1 MTTCKKISQK
11 VESQTNRPH
20 RKGDACSSLTGSVSL
35 MLQNREEIQAVP
47 VSGSSFLLKVKTE
60 VISGGVPKVRILL
73 FETTT
78 TRGANFSI
86 QYSLE
91 LRILRGKLMHGKQ
104 RKDKLGFTF
113 GFFSMRQPGPPS
125 MLRQLAY
132 QENSP
137 LLSPEADPEVW
148 QSLPSFS
155 NSGLLFS
162 VLKLDVKCT
171 LCYTRSTSI
180 PCALTI
186 EMANTHALDVLT
198 SPTAALERRTR
209 SPGGADTLELC
220 GQAIFKASTE
230 GAAVDASSRRQL
242 MGEIHLRRT
251 LQPSTDMIDF
261 LIEWFSVDPQY
272 TVLVL
277 PFQVTSFKPH
287 RYEALLLQKVYIV
300 TKYASGPRARMYTPA
315 TYETHNTP
323 HSTTT
328 TVDELCVDYTS
339 VFRSISSPCPHV
351 FAVNEWNATDV
362 RKKLV
367 STYGITAMNGG
378 TIWDLWRKW
387 AWPCLRNWR
396 VLGDN
401 IKCEE
406 DGEAGRVNVREQY
419 ATNTGERAAAHK
431 RERTNVGCKG
441 CRHNGLS
448 RHEGYFYLFDT
459 LPLWMAM
466 SLFCVVCLADMHPEL
481 KGPLGSCKTVEARYD

>member
-1 MTTCKKISQK
+1 MYLAIQYSITSDCCVKRKSFELPHTF
-11 VESQTNRPH
+11 VE
-20 RKGDACSSLTGSVSL
+20 
-35 MLQNREEIQAVP
+35 
-47 VSGSSFLLKVKTE
+47 
-60 VISGGVPKVRILL
+60 
-73 FETTT
+73 
-78 TRGANFSI
+78 RGANFSI

-91 LRILRGKLMHGKQ
+91 LRILRGKLMQGKQ

-113 GFFSMRQPGPPS
+113 GFFSMRPPGPPL
-125 MLRQLAY
+125 MLQQLAY

-162 VLKLDVKCT
+162 VLKLNVKCT

-186 EMANTHALDVLT
+186 ETANTHALDVLT
-198 SPTAALERRTR
+198 SPTAALEHRTR

-220 GQAIFKASTE
+220 GQAVFKASTE
-230 GAAVDASSRRQL
+230 GAAVDTSSWRWL

-251 LQPSTDMIDF
+251 LQPSTDVIDF
-261 LIEWFSVDPQY
+261 LIEY

-277 PFQVTSFKPH
+277 PFQATSFKQH
-287 RYEALLLQKVYIV
+287 RYEALLRQKVDIV
-300 TKYASGPRARMYTPA
+300 TKYASGPRART
-315 TYETHNTP
+315 
-323 HSTTT
+323 
-328 TVDELCVDYTS
+328 
-339 VFRSISSPCPHV
+339 SISSPCPHM
-351 FAVNEWNATDV
+351 FAMNEWNATDV

-367 STYGITAMNGG
+367 STYGITTMNGG
-378 TIWDLWRKW
+378 AIWDLWRKW
-387 AWPCLRNWR
+387 AWPRLRNWR

-406 DGEAGRVNVREQY
+406 DGEAGCANVREQY
-419 ATNTGERAAAHK
+419 TTNTGERAAAHK

-441 CRHNGLS
+441 RGRDGLS
-448 RHEGYFYLFDT
+448 RHEGYFYLFDV

-466 SLFCVVCLADMHPEL
+466 SLFCVVWPARCLADMHPEL
-481 KGPLGSCKTVEARYD
+481 KGPLGSRETVEARYD

>member
-47 VSGSSFLLKVKTE
+47 VSVKTE

-78 TRGANFSI
+78 TVWSAVKGDPHTGARSSKLKGEYTWPFTRCKL
-86 QYSLE
+86 QYS
-91 LRILRGKLMHGKQ
+91 IFFGTSHTA
-104 RKDKLGFTF
+104 RKANAWKAKKG
-113 GFFSMRQPGPPS
+113 Q
-125 MLRQLAY
+125 
-132 QENSP
+132 
-137 LLSPEADPEVW
+137 
-148 QSLPSFS
+148 
-155 NSGLLFS
+155 
-162 VLKLDVKCT
+162 

-277 PFQVTSFKPH
+277 PFQVTGFKPH

-328 TVDELCVDYTS
+328 TADELCVDYTS

-448 RHEGYFYLFDT
+448 RHKGYFYLFDT

-481 KGPLGSCKTVEARYD
+481 KGPLGSRKTVEARYD